1 MQCLEVI
8 VILVRFMDGLRDLLG
23 AQRREGESESES
35 ESESDLH
42 LRPWDMESDL
52 HLRPW
57 DMEMLSVKG
66 G

>member
-8 VILVRFMDGLRDLLG
+8 VIFVRFMDGLSDLLG